1 MFVVLLWSAKY
12 GSFPFAA
19 KGKKKVIVAFYL
31 TILTFSLALL
41 RLHLKIMAFFP

>member
-1 MFVVLLWSAKY
+1 MFVVSQVWEL
-12 GSFPFAA
+12 SFCSQ
-19 KGKKKVIVAFYL
+19 GEKKVIVAFYL